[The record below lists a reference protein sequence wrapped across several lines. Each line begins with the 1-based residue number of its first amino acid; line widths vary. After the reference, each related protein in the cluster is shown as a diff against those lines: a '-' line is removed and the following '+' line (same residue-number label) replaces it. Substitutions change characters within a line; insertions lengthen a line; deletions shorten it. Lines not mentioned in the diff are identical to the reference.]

1 MATILG
7 NKPRKVC
14 PNCRCFFEFD
24 ASDVKRETEQVWVGF
39 FLGGYDTITHR
50 YIICPG
56 CGKKIIL

>member
-1 MATILG
+1 MIKIIG
-7 NKPRKVC
+7 DKPQKTC
-14 PNCRCFFEFD
+14 SSCKCTFEYD

-56 CGKKIIL
+56 CGKKIYL